1 MRHIIMIAIL
11 MFTAAGLT
19 ACASTGGSANEPP
32 KLQKVST
39 ASLPAEASAA
49 AEGESPLSR
58 AVLKAVNGFRA
69 GKGVA
74 ALAPDG
80 DLQRAAAVQAADM
93 ARRGFFGHYNPD
105 GQGPRERVL
114 AVNPDFTGRVAE
126 NIQVVDGPSYAAMS
140 DAALAQTM
148 AGKWAQSPM
157 HRKNMQSPDLTRSG
171 VGIARE
177 GNRIIAVQVFS
188 GP

>member
-11 MFTAAGLT
+11 VFTAAGLA
-19 ACASTGGSANEPP
+19 ACVSTGGNGNKLP
-32 KLQKVST
+32 KLQEVST
-39 ASLPAEASAA
+39 ASLPAEASTT

-58 AVLKAVNGFRA
+58 AVLNAVNTFRA

-80 DLQRAAAVQAADM
+80 HLQRAAAVQAADM
-93 ARRGFFGHYNPD
+93 ALRDFFGHYNPD

-114 AVNPDFTGRVAE
+114 AVNPDFTGSVAE
-126 NIQVVDGPSYAAMS
+126 NIQMVDGQSYAAMS
-140 DAALAQTM
+140 DAALARTM
-148 AGKWAQSPM
+148 AEKWAQSPM

-171 VGIARE
+171 VGIARD